1 MATEN
6 NTDSKVNR
14 NTDWRSFTINDW
26 NTYWLDK
33 LAKAIRARNYSEETL
48 RNYRLAVKSL
58 LNTHPGNPKYWKQST
73 LRSFLEELRTEQGLS
88 ASTINLYRE
97 GIVFFCRHVTGN
109 TTCLEDLPRL
119 KESKTL
125 PSVFGATQITNLL
138 ASITN
143 PKHRLAMLLAYGC
156 GLRVNELTHLQI
168 HDFDFD
174 RMQIMVLN
182 GKGNKSRVVM
192 LPHSLKRVIE
202 AYLDIYRPTTW
213 LFESPK
219 NKAPLTKR
227 TFQAIFDRACKKANI
242 HRIGGIHIL
251 RHSFA
256 THLLENG
263 TALKFI
269 QDLLGHTRITTT
281 ERYLH
286 VAKST
291 LTQVQSPVDKFG
303 FN

>member
-1 MATEN
+1 MVVLHN
-6 NTDSKVNR
+6 NKAEHRMSP
-14 NTDWRSFTINDW
+14 DW
-26 NTYWLDK
+26 NLNWLGK
-33 LAKAIRARNYSEETL
+33 LEKAIRARNYSDETL
-48 RNYRLAVKSL
+48 RNYRHAVKSL
-58 LNTHPGNPKYWKQST
+58 LVTQPGDPRNWDQAT
-73 LRSFLEELRTEQGLS
+73 LRHFLDELRFEHGLS
-88 ASTINLYRE
+88 PSTINLYRE

-109 TTCLEDLPRL
+109 SECLEDLPRL

-125 PSVFGATQITNLL
+125 PSVFGPKQISDLL
-138 ASITN
+138 SSIAN

-156 GLRVNELTHLQI
+156 GLRVNELAHLQI
-168 HDFDFD
+168 HDLDID
-174 RMQIMVLN
+174 RMQIMILN
-182 GKGNKSRVVM
+182 GKGKKSRIVM
-192 LPHSLKRVIE
+192 LPHTLKRLIE
-202 AYLDIYRPTTW
+202 AYLDTYRPTTW
-213 LFESPK
+213 FFESPVSK
-219 NKAPLTKR
+219 GPLTKR

-286 VAKST
+286 VAQSS

>member
-1 MATEN
+1 M
-6 NTDSKVNR
+6 VVLHR
-14 NTDWRSFTINDW
+14 NKADHLMSPDW
-26 NTYWLDK
+26 NTIWLTK
-33 LAKAIRARNYSEETL
+33 LEKAIRVRNYSEETL
-48 RNYRLAVKSL
+48 RNYRHAVKSL
-58 LNTHPGNPKYWKQST
+58 LLTNPGNPYYWKQAT
-73 LRSFLEELRTEQGLS
+73 LLLFLEKLRDEHSLG

-97 GIVFFCRHVTGN
+97 GIVFFCKNVTGN
-109 TTCLEDLPRL
+109 ITCLENLPRL
-119 KESKTL
+119 KESKAL
-125 PSVFGATQITNLL
+125 PSVFGANQIANLM
-138 ASITN
+138 ACIAN

-168 HDFDFD
+168 RDIDFE

-192 LPHSLKRVIE
+192 LPQSLKRVIE
-202 AYLDIYRPTTW
+202 AYLDTYRPTTW
-213 LFESPK
+213 FFESPK
-219 NKAPLTKR
+219 DRGPLNKR

-286 VAKST
+286 VAQSS
-291 LTQVQSPVDKFG
+291 LTQVQSPVDKFS
-303 FN
+303 FNTSVDRV